1 MKFKWYR
8 AHSAAEI
15 VDDLLRA
22 FEYAEARA
30 ATDLQSL
37 AASAQDDSAS
47 SACRARGLGD
57 TIETSGPPYG
67 HGI

>member
-8 AHSAAEI
+8 TPSAAEI

-37 AASAQDDSAS
+37 AASAQDDSAG
-47 SACRARGLGD
+47 ACRAAGLGD
-57 TIETSGPPYG
+57 RIGTDGPPYG